1 MAWFSKSS
9 EDPAQTDEQ
18 ALARYRYMLKT
29 APPEAIEQA
38 HEEAFR
44 QLTPEQRKLAL
55 QQLAADAPAEERSSA
70 DEDPKS
76 LARLATR
83 TEIRQ
88 PGALERLF
96 GRTGASGTG
105 SGFGGMFAGTLLA
118 TLAGTVLGSAVAHS
132 FFDVHPFADTS
143 SSNNAIAEYHEP
155 GSTFEDVSLDE
166 DLDSGFE
173 DLA

>member
-9 EDPAQTDEQ
+9 EDTAQTDEQ
-18 ALARYRYMLKT
+18 AVARYRYMLRT

-55 QQLAADAPAEERSSA
+55 QELAADVPTEERRQA

-83 TEIRQ
+83 SEIRQ
-88 PGALERLF
+88 PGTLERLF
-96 GRTGASGTG
+96 GRVGGGAAA

-118 TLAGTVLGSAVAHS
+118 TLAGTVIGSAVAHS
-132 FFDVHPFADTS
+132 FFDAHPFAGAT
-143 SSNNAIAEYHEP
+143 SNNDDIAEYHEP
-155 GSTFEDVSLDE
+155 GSTFEDVSLDD

-173 DLA
+173 DLV